1 MNVLDFISDSP
12 RTYIFQNRANKTN
25 LGVIL
30 TLIYLIILLLL
41 AVTYLYDFYNY
52 ERYEYSY
59 FFKYFPI
66 KEDRKNYKKKPEFN
80 PQVDLRF
87 EIQNKNG
94 EILED
99 DFLIMTEH
107 ISKMGENITL
117 NVNDFDNFLLRVLYI
132 CPEFDRNC
140 TFYWKNNTNF
150 DYNFTIYYSTKIVDF
165 DNSENPVIDEVF
177 HYNYTFSPENFGGIF
192 PHWEAFIY
200 EEMKGIISRTYD
212 SLIKRQNN
220 YYFGRFKEVATPN
233 TPKEGEIYCPKDSD
247 RCVKNVLV
255 FKIINLLEGVNLYK
269 RKEISIWDYLAN
281 IAALGTTLFNGLSK
295 IFSLLYSKN
304 FDSYKIIENILSKDT
319 KREKIIKLK
328 DNVISNSRL
337 ENNLIDKNSSNNEDL
352 IINDLDEDNLVNEDD
367 NKMIKNLPKL
377 RFYDFF
383 FNNVYSKCCKYI
395 KKQKLID
402 SCDNILYKYHSIE
415 NILYNQIL
423 FENLMKDYH
432 WNNPELI
439 SIHKNDLIRDLKKY
453 LT

>member
-1 MNVLDFISDSP
+1 
-12 RTYIFQNRANKTN
+12 
-25 LGVIL
+25 
-30 TLIYLIILLLL
+30 
-41 AVTYLYDFYNY
+41 
-52 ERYEYSY
+52 
-59 FFKYFPI
+59 
-66 KEDRKNYKKKPEFN
+66 
-80 PQVDLRF
+80 
-87 EIQNKNG
+87 
-94 EILED
+94 
-99 DFLIMTEH
+99 
-107 ISKMGENITL
+107 
-117 NVNDFDNFLLRVLYI
+117 
-132 CPEFDRNC
+132 
-140 TFYWKNNTNF
+140 
-150 DYNFTIYYSTKIVDF
+150 
-165 DNSENPVIDEVF
+165 
-177 HYNYTFSPENFGGIF
+177 
-192 PHWEAFIY
+192 
-200 EEMKGIISRTYD
+200 MKGIISRTFD
-212 SLIKRQNN
+212 SLIKQQDD
-220 YYFGRFKEVATPN
+220 YYNFGRFEEVYTPN
-233 TPKEGEIYCPKDSD
+233 IPNGGEKICFGDERP
-247 RCVKNVLV
+247 CVKNVLV

-328 DNVISNSRL
+328 NNDISNSRL

-423 FENLMKDYH
+423 FENLIKDYH

>member
-66 KEDRKNYKKKPEFN
+66 QEDRKKYKEKPEFN

-87 EIQNKNG
+87 EIQNING
-94 EILED
+94 EMDDNFIILSKED
-99 DFLIMTEH
+99 VEF
-107 ISKMGENITL
+107 GENITL
-117 NVNDFDNFLLRVLYI
+117 NVNDFDNFDLRVFYI

-140 TFYWKNNTNF
+140 TFYWKNETNF
-150 DYNFTIYYSTKIVDF
+150 NFNFIIYYSTKIVDF
-165 DNSENPVIDEVF
+165 DNSNTPVIDEVF
-177 HYNYTFSPENFGGIF
+177 HSNISFTPEDYAAVF
-192 PHWEAFIY
+192 PHWEAYIY

-220 YYFGRFKEVATPN
+220 YYFGRFKEVATLDF
-233 TPKEGEIYCPKDSD
+233 ESDGEKLCPDPDKS
-247 RCVKNVLV
+247 CCKNVLV

-269 RKEISIWDYLAN
+269 RKGISIWDYLAN
-281 IAALGTTLFNGLSK
+281 ISALGTTIFNGLCK
-295 IFSLLYSKN
+295 IFSLIYSKY
-304 FDSYKIIENILSKDT
+304 FDNYKIIDSILSKDI
-319 KREKIIKLK
+319 KKGKISEFN
-328 DNVISNSRL
+328 DNNISNVRL
-337 ENNLIDKNSSNNEDL
+337 EKNLIDKDYSNNEDL
-352 IINDLDEDNLVNEDD
+352 TINDIHDENSENEDD
-367 NKMIKNLPKL
+367 KMIAKLPKL

-402 SCDNILYKYHSIE
+402 SCDNILSKYHSIE
-415 NILYNQIL
+415 KILYNQIL
-423 FENLMKDYH
+423 FDNLIKDYH
-432 WNNPELI
+432 WNNPKLKSIHTNELI
-439 SIHKNDLIRDLKKY
+439 EGLKKY
-453 LT
+453 IT